1 LEKIALL
8 MGLIRMLSGTIEI
21 IAAMLMLY
29 FKTVETAFKIN
40 AVLALVGPAVLIIVT
55 SLGLIGLADQ
65 LPVTRFLVI
74 FLGVFLIFF
83 GLKGI

>member
-1 LEKIALL
+1 LEKLALM

-21 IAAMLMLY
+21 IAAMLILH

-40 AVLALVGPAVLIIVT
+40 AILALIGPTVLIIVT
-55 SLGLIGLADQ
+55 SLGLVGLADQ
-65 LPVTRFLVI
+65 LPLSRFIMI

>member
-1 LEKIALL
+1 

-40 AVLALVGPAVLIIVT
+40 AILALIGPTMLIIVT

-65 LPVTRFLVI
+65 LPVSRFVMI